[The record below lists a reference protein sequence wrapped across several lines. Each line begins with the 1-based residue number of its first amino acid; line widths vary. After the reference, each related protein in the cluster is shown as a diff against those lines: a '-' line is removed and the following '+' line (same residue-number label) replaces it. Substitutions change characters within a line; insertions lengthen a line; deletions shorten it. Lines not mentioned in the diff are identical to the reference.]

1 MDKPIKTTAE
11 RLAEALSARN
21 MKAVELHEKTG
32 ISKPSISQYISGKV
46 TPKQDRIYIMAK
58 ALNVDTIWLMGYD
71 VPMERKPIAELY
83 SGAGVLKTNFND
95 LLKSSSSA
103 SAPSSRQGIRIP
115 VLGRVVAGIPIE
127 AITDIIDYEE
137 IDPDLAKTGDFFALH
152 VQGSSMEPKLYDGD
166 VVIVRRQPTVES
178 GETAIVLVNG
188 NDATVKQVK
197 EVDAGIM
204 LIGHNTAVY
213 EPHFY
218 SQQEISD
225 LPVQILGKVVELRRK
240 F

>member
-1 MDKPIKTTAE
+1 MLDLYKKIRARRE
-11 RLAEALSARN
+11 ELNMSQDELAKKLGYKSRSSINKIEKGENDIPQSKIVAFARAL
-21 MKAVELHEKTG
+21 
-32 ISKPSISQYISGKV
+32 
-46 TPKQDRIYIMAK
+46 
-58 ALNVDTIWLMGYD
+58 DTSPETLMGWGKHANS
-71 VPMERKPIAELY
+71 PATPAPIAP
-83 SGAGVLKTNFND
+83 TR
-95 LLKSSSSA
+95 
-103 SAPSSRQGIRIP
+103 RQGIRIP

-127 AITDIIDYEE
+127 AITDIFDYEE

>member
-1 MDKPIKTTAE
+1 MPFSDVLKKLRNDKGITQDQFSKE
-11 RLAEALSARN
+11 
-21 MKAVELHEKTG
+21 TG
-32 ISKPSISQYISGKV
+32 INRSTLGMYEAGKREPNFETLEV
-46 TPKQDRIYIMAK
+46 IADYF
-58 ALNVDTIWLMGYD
+58 NVDMNT
-71 VPMERKPIAELY
+71 
-83 SGAGVLKTNFND
+83 
-95 LLKSSSSA
+95 LLDKEHEGK
-103 SAPSSRQGIRIP
+103 SSRQGVRIP

-127 AITDIIDYEE
+127 AITDILDYEE
-137 IDPDLAKTGDFFALH
+137 IDPELAKTGDFFALQ
-152 VQGSSMEPKLYDGD
+152 VQGASMEPKLYDGD

>member
-1 MDKPIKTTAE
+1 MPFNRMLKNLREQKSMTQDELGKATGFSKSAISMYENGKREPKFE
-11 RLAEALSARN
+11 VLEAFA
-21 MKAVELHEKTG
+21 
-32 ISKPSISQYISGKV
+32 
-46 TPKQDRIYIMAK
+46 DFF
-58 ALNVDTIWLMGYD
+58 NVDMNTLLD
-71 VPMERKPIAELY
+71 SQSSATPAPIAP
-83 SGAGVLKTNFND
+83 TR
-95 LLKSSSSA
+95 
-103 SAPSSRQGIRIP
+103 RQGVRIP
-115 VLGRVVAGIPIE
+115 VLGKVVAGIPIE
-127 AITDIIDYEE
+127 AITDILDYEE
-137 IDPDLAKTGDFFALH
+137 IDPDLAKTGEFFALQ
-152 VQGSSMEPKLYDGD
+152 VQGESMEPTLREGD
-166 VVIVRRQPTVES
+166 TVIVRRQPCVES

-197 EVDAGIM
+197 EMPAGIM

>member
-1 MDKPIKTTAE
+1 MYENGKREPKFE
-11 RLAEALSARN
+11 VLEAFA
-21 MKAVELHEKTG
+21 
-32 ISKPSISQYISGKV
+32 
-46 TPKQDRIYIMAK
+46 DFF
-58 ALNVDTIWLMGYD
+58 NVDMNTLLD
-71 VPMERKPIAELY
+71 SQSSATPAPIAP
-83 SGAGVLKTNFND
+83 TR
-95 LLKSSSSA
+95 
-103 SAPSSRQGIRIP
+103 RQGVRIP
-115 VLGRVVAGIPIE
+115 VLGKVVAGIPIE
-127 AITDIIDYEE
+127 AITDILDYEE
-137 IDPDLAKTGDFFALH
+137 IDPELAKTGDFFALQ
-152 VQGSSMEPKLYDGD
+152 VQGASMEPKLYDGD

-197 EVDAGIM
+197 EMPAGIM

-218 SQQEISD
+218 SQQEIEN

>member
-1 MDKPIKTTAE
+1 MIILTLGEVIKKYRVEHDNMSMGEFARISGLSKPYISMLENNKNSSNGKPI
-11 RLAEALSARN
+11 
-21 MKAVELHEKTG
+21 V
-32 ISKPSISQYISGKV
+32 PSIPTFNKISTAIGI
-46 TPKQDRIYIMAK
+46 PFDDLMRMMGDEQE
-58 ALNVDTIWLMGYD
+58 LSLVD
-71 VPMERKPIAELY
+71 ERPPA
-83 SGAGVLKTNFND
+83 
-95 LLKSSSSA
+95 
-103 SAPSSRQGIRIP
+103 APTSRNGIRIP

-127 AITDIIDYEE
+127 AITDILDWEE
-137 IDPDLAKTGDFFALH
+137 IDPELAKTGEFFALQ
-152 VQGSSMEPKLYDGD
+152 VQGASMEPKLYDGD

-178 GETAIVLVNG
+178 GETAIILVNG

-218 SQQEISD
+218 SQQEITD
-225 LPVQILGKVVELRRK
+225 LPVEILGKVVELRRK